1 MKAIIFVTLYLV
13 LSAAIIYGMWR
24 LVRWANWSFD
34 YGDRVE
40 QVIQDKVKPECL
52 IQ

>member
-13 LSAAIIYGMWR
+13 LSVAIIYGCWR

-34 YGDRVE
+34 YNDRVE
-40 QVIQDKVKPECL
+40 QTIQDKVKPECL